1 VGLAARASPTGFVF
15 DEATHTA
22 LERAVLRAVALHKD
36 PVAWK
41 ARIAAAMAQPL
52 SWNGPAQTYLDLYA
66 EVVREKALVRE
77 KSLVR

>member
-1 VGLAARASPTGFVF
+1 M
-15 DEATHTA
+15 
-22 LERAVLRAVALHKD
+22 VLRAVALHKD